1 MPQPVTYRDQT
12 YEFPDG
18 TPRETILKYL
28 KEKVEPAYQA
38 KQATQEQ
45 RELNYGV
52 IRGENKEDRINMYG
66 AIGALEPE
74 PPKPEPKQ
82 AELKSDSF
90 VEQAKRPFISAGEKA
105 QDQMYQGMETAQKF
119 RENPNPGTAVEMALG
134 GLQTTF
140 AGQTGVAEAFVNDPI
155 LKILY
160 EQGAPEGFAKLV
172 AKTAQYGAEIFT
184 PTLLGKRL
192 AQLALNPL
200 AAGLKS
206 LSPEASKTAQAASR
220 GAANKLTEGSKG
232 LIQKTFTIKKSDTL
246 TLNERAN
253 LYLQKMREIRPQMLK
268 ELDEATE
275 GVTGAENVAA
285 KMQTVKRK
293 YEEQVLKEIDSAVN
307 SPINKAA
314 EVMAQKG
321 SPIKIGPK
329 PHTEEDLVTV
339 IKEAKTFMMGKNLD
353 TKKRITD
360 HLIDAM
366 HAGDIPVESMRTLV
380 DDGSVD
386 IGFLAS
392 RIKERSS
399 ESGRYLGS
407 LSYLAKELGF
417 VFGSNPA
424 AKAALE
430 EAAGKNALKIAAGSQ
445 WAKVVQ
451 GMEKIRRGFLVSQ
464 MATFMRNID
473 SQGLM
478 LGVAKADDMMTNFIK
493 GFMGASGMTEKVAP
507 IEDINI
513 WSAIVNRFSKSGKER
528 LGRIFE
534 SKQGKVYKTLL
545 NGQLSDQLG
554 QVTKT
559 GEGLLDDALLMGEK
573 SSWFFNILN
582 RAQEHLFQNISYE
595 AKMAQRLKEMGKDIT
610 TVDPKTISSELYE
623 EALQYARKNTFAL
636 SAKSEQGQLIQNAF
650 NPKKTGLFGSLMTT
664 IQPFPRFAYANA
676 IPFVWEHSPFGF
688 YKLLSK
694 KSREAI
700 ANGRP
705 EEVASTLSRAALGTM
720 MYKSAWHV
728 RQSEYAGPKYYQYK
742 WSEDGDKTTYLDMRA
757 YAPYTAYLFLA
768 ECALHP
774 EKIQMKD
781 YLMNLVGLNKV
792 AGTGLVFADIL
803 AAKKPEDA
811 MSYLKAWGSAYIGSF
826 TVPLRTWKDI
836 ISEFQPEEGLRRQV
850 RESGSAGV
858 LGRAQE
864 NIPWLSRELPIANT
878 PLSTEVQHA
887 EEPFIR
893 QFFGISVT
901 RSNKIQKEVD
911 TINLPW
917 ENIFH
922 RTGIPAADDAI
933 NKIMSPVVE
942 NLVPRVI
949 KLSAYQKGSDA
960 KKRLILGAVFKL
972 IKTDASKTFKTQ
984 NPLMAAGIQYEQF
997 SDDERTVLK
1006 ETLGKNNYLIQRL
1019 ESLKE
1024 LPEVPPK

>member
-1 MPQPVTYRDQT
+1 MPIPVTYKGET
-12 YEFPDG
+12 YNFPDG
-18 TPRETILKYL
+18 TPREKVIKYL
-28 KEKVEPAYQA
+28 KEKVEPALKL
-38 KQATQEQ
+38 KQASQEQ

-66 AIGALEPE
+66 AFGALEPE
-74 PPKPEPKQ
+74 PPKPPPKEEHLHKNDTMTQ
-82 AELKSDSF
+82 L
-90 VEQAKRPFISAGEKA
+90 KRPFLRAGEIA

-119 RENPNPGTAVEMALG
+119 REHPNPGTATEMALG

-140 AGQTGVAEAFVNDPI
+140 AGLTGASQGLVKEPI
-155 LKILY
+155 MKYLY
-160 EQGAPEGFAKLV
+160 EQGAPEQFAEFVSKF
-172 AKTAQYGAEIFT
+172 AQYGAEIMT
-184 PTLLGKRL
+184 PTGIEKLVAQHIGTPLLRES
-192 AQLALNPL
+192 
-200 AAGLKS
+200 LKM
-206 LSPEASKTAQAASR
+206 
-220 GAANKLTEGSKG
+220 ANKLSVASKG
-232 LIQKTFTIKKSDTL
+232 SVAQKVFTIKKSDTS

-307 SPINKAA
+307 SPVNKAA

-329 PHTEEDLVTV
+329 PHTEEDLITV

-353 TKKRITD
+353 TKKRISD
-360 HLIDAM
+360 HLIDAL
-366 HAGDIPVESMRTLV
+366 HEGDIPVESVRSLV

-386 IGFLAS
+386 IDFLAS
-392 RIKERSS
+392 RLRERKS
-399 ESGRYLGS
+399 ESGRFLGS
-407 LSYLAKELGF
+407 LSYLGRELGF
-417 VFGSNPA
+417 VFGDNPR
-424 AKAALE
+424 AKALLDE
-430 EAAGKNALKIAAGSQ
+430 IAGKNELKITAGRQ
-445 WAKVVQ
+445 WAKAVA
-451 GMEKIRRGFLVSQ
+451 GMEKIRRGMLVTQ
-464 MATFMRNID
+464 MATLNRNID
-473 SQGLM
+473 SQAAM
-478 LGVAKADDMMTNFIK
+478 LGIAKADDMMTNFIK
-493 GFMGASGMTEKVAP
+493 GYANVTGMSDVVTP
-507 IEDINI
+507 IEDLNLF
-513 WSAIVNRFSKSGKER
+513 SAITSRFSKSGKER

-534 SKQGKVYKTLL
+534 SKQGKLYKTLL
-545 NGQLSDQLG
+545 GGQLSDQLG
-554 QVTKT
+554 AAVKQ
-559 GEGLLDDALLMGEK
+559 GDSLLDEALLMGDK
-573 SSWFFNILN
+573 SSWFFNIPN
-582 RAQEHLFQNISYE
+582 RAQEHFFQNISYQ
-595 AKMAQRLKEMGKDIT
+595 AKMAQELKLLGKDIA
-610 TVDPKTISSELYE
+610 TVDPKTIPVELYE
-623 EALQYARKNTFAL
+623 KALQYARKNTFAL

-650 NPKKTGLFGSLMTT
+650 NPKHTGIMGSLLTT

-676 IPFVWEHSPFGF
+676 LPFVWEHSPFGF

-811 MSYLKAWGSAYIGSF
+811 MSYLKAWGSAYIGSY
-826 TVPLRTWKDI
+826 TVPLRSAKDI

-850 RESGSAGV
+850 RETGSAGV

-864 NIPWLSRELPIANT
+864 NIPWLSRELPVANT
-878 PLSTEVQHA
+878 PLSTEVQHS
-887 EEPFIR
+887 EEPLIR
-893 QFFGISVT
+893 QAFGISVT
-901 RSNKIQKEVD
+901 RSNKIQKEVE

-922 RTGIPAADDAI
+922 RTGIPAADNSI
-933 NKIMSPVVE
+933 NKIMAPVVE

-1024 LPEVPPK
+1024 MPEVPPK

>member
-1 MPQPVTYRDQT
+1 MAQPVTYRDQT
-12 YEFPDG
+12 YNFPDG
-18 TPRETILKYL
+18 TTRETILKYL

-66 AIGALEPE
+66 ALGALEPE

-82 AELKSDSF
+82 EVIRKPDNPITAPF
-90 VEQAKRPFISAGEKA
+90 KRAGEIA

-119 RENPNPGTAVEMALG
+119 RENPNPGTATEMALG
-134 GLQTTF
+134 GLQTGF
-140 AGQTGVAEAFVNDPI
+140 SGMTGVSEAFVKEPI
-155 LKILY
+155 LKLLY
-160 EQGAPEGFAKLV
+160 EQGAPEEFATLV
-172 AKTAQYGAEIFT
+172 AKTAQYGAEMLMPGMIEKKAAEFLAT
-184 PTLLGKRL
+184 P
-192 AQLALNPL
+192 
-200 AAGLKS
+200 GLKAAKM
-206 LSPEASKTAQAASR
+206 LTAASK
-220 GAANKLTEGSKG
+220 GATGARAF
-232 LIQKTFTIKKSDTL
+232 QIKKSDTS
-246 TLNERAN
+246 TLNERSMQ
-253 LYLQKMREIRPQMLK
+253 YITKMQAIRPQMMA
-268 ELDEATE
+268 EIDEATK
-275 GVTGAENVAA
+275 GITDTAELGLKA
-285 KMQTVKRK
+285 QSVKRK
-293 YEEQVLKEIDSAVN
+293 YEEQILKEIDSAVN

-321 SPIKIGPK
+321 SPIKIGPA
-329 PHTEEDLVTV
+329 PHTEEDLITV

-473 SQGLM
+473 SQAAM

-493 GFMGASGMTEKVAP
+493 GTMSASGMTEKVAP

-528 LGRIFE
+528 LGRLFE

-559 GEGLLDDALLMGEK
+559 GEGLMDDALLMGEK
-573 SSWFFNILN
+573 SSWFFNIPN

-595 AKMAQRLKEMGKDIT
+595 AKMAQRLKEMGMDIT

-826 TVPLRTWKDI
+826 TVPLRTGKDI

-878 PLSTEVQHA
+878 PLSTEVQHS

-997 SDDERTVLK
+997 SDDEKTVLK
-1006 ETLGKNNYLIQRL
+1006 ETLGKNNYLLQRL

-1024 LPEVPPK
+1024 MPEVPPE

>member
-1 MPQPVTYRDQT
+1 MPTV
-12 YEFPDG
+12 EFRGQLYSFPEG
-18 TPRETILKYL
+18 TTPERCSELIKTKVMPRLDL
-28 KEKVEPAYQA
+28 A
-38 KQATQEQ
+38 KASQEQ

-52 IRGENKEDRINMYG
+52 IRGESKEDRMNMYG

-160 EQGAPEGFAKLV
+160 EQGAPEDFAKLV

-192 AQLALNPL
+192 AQLALKPL

-206 LSPEASKTAQAASR
+206 LYPEASKTAQAASR
-220 GAANKLTEGSKG
+220 GAANKLAEGSKG
-232 LIQKTFTIKKSDTL
+232 LIQKTFTIKKSDTS

-321 SPIKIGPK
+321 SPIKIGPA

-353 TKKRITD
+353 TKKRISD
-360 HLIDAM
+360 HLIDAL
-366 HAGDIPVESMRTLV
+366 HEGDIPVESVRSMV

-386 IGFLAS
+386 IDFLTS
-392 RIKERSS
+392 RLRERKS
-399 ESGRYLGS
+399 ESGRFLGS
-407 LSYLAKELGF
+407 LSYLGRELGF
-417 VFGSNPA
+417 VFGDNPR
-424 AKAALE
+424 AKALLDEIAGTS
-430 EAAGKNALKIAAGSQ
+430 EAKITAGRQMAHFVN
-445 WAKVVQ
+445 
-451 GMEKIRRGFLVSQ
+451 GMERIRRGFLVTQ
-464 MATFMRNID
+464 GATMMRNID
-473 SQGLM
+473 SQAAM
-478 LGVAKADDMMTNFIK
+478 VGVAKADDMLTNLIK
-493 GFMGASGMTEKVAP
+493 GTMNVSGMSNAVTP
-507 IEDINI
+507 IEDINFFT
-513 WSAIVNRFSKSGKER
+513 AIRNRMSPEGKQT
-528 LGRIFE
+528 LNRIFE
-534 SKQGKVYKTLL
+534 SKQGKIYKKLL
-545 NGQLSDQLG
+545 NGQFSDQLSPVVKQG
-554 QVTKT
+554 DTI
-559 GEGLLDDALLMGEK
+559 LDEALLMGDK
-573 SSWFFNILN
+573 SAWFFNIPN
-582 RAQEHLFQNISYE
+582 RAQERVFLNISYE
-595 AKMAQRLKEMGKDIT
+595 AKMAQELKRLGKDIT
-610 TVDPKTISSELYE
+610 AVDPKTIPVELYE
-623 EALQYARKNTFAL
+623 KALQYARRNTFAA
-636 SAKSEQGQLIQNAF
+636 SAKTEGVQKFLSVF
-650 NPKKTGLFGSLMTT
+650 NPKHVGVIGSLATM

-676 IPFVWEHSPFGF
+676 LPFVWEHSPFGF

-694 KSREAI
+694 ASREAI

-705 EEVASTLSRAALGTM
+705 EEVAQTLSRATLGTL
-720 MYKSAWHV
+720 MYKSAWHI
-728 RQSEYAGPKYYQYK
+728 RQSEYAGPKYYQYR
-742 WSEDGDKTTYLDMRA
+742 WSENADKTTYLDLRA
-757 YAPYTAYLFLA
+757 YAPFVAYLMLA
-768 ECALHP
+768 ECAIHP
-774 EKIQMKD
+774 ERIQQKD
-781 YLMNLVGLNKV
+781 YVANIVGLNKI

-803 AAKKPEDA
+803 AAKKPEEATNYIKDF
-811 MSYLKAWGSAYIGSF
+811 LSAYIGSY
-826 TVPLRTWKDI
+826 TVPLRTAKDI
-836 ISEFQPEEGLRRQV
+836 ISEFQPEEGLRRQT
-850 RESGSAGV
+850 RGTGPAGV
-858 LGRAQE
+858 LGKAQE

-878 PLSTEVQHA
+878 PLSAEVQHS

-893 QFFGISVT
+893 QFTGISVT

-922 RTGIPAADDAI
+922 RTGIPAADNAI
-933 NKIMSPVVE
+933 NKIMAPVVE
-942 NLVPRVI
+942 NIIPRYI
-949 KLSAYQKGSDA
+949 NLSSYKKGSDA
-960 KKRLILGAVFKL
+960 KKRVDLGAVFKL
-972 IKTDASKTFKTQ
+972 IKIYASSTFKKQ
-984 NPLMAAGIQYEQF
+984 NPLWEAGIQYEQL
-997 SDDERTVLK
+997 SDDEKTVLK
-1006 ETLGKNNYLIQRL
+1006 ERLGENHYLIRKL

-1024 LPEVPPK
+1024 LPEVPPE